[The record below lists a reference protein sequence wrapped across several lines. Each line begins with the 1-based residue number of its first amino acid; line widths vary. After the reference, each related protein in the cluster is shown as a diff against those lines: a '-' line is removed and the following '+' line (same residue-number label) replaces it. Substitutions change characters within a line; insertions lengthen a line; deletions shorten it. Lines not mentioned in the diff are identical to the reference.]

1 MWTRSSV
8 LHVRR
13 YPTFVSGCG
22 TRLEAIDT
30 AGAVVASATGLAGG
44 PYTFVRFA
52 APGSELAYAANGTD
66 TLRQWNGAAW
76 SAPTGTINGAAGGA
90 LPEAGAV
97 CVTSGTNRLV
107 ATAYGTNTAGG
118 PGRGV
123 KLEPFPCAFSN
134 VGAPTTWETDGAS
147 GRGANYVDLTPGD
160 GEQIM
165 HAVAWQNKV
174 FVFKEL
180 SFRVRG

>member
-1 MWTRSSV
+1 M
-8 LHVRR
+8 
-13 YPTFVSGCG
+13 
-22 TRLEAIDT
+22 
-30 AGAVVASATGLAGG
+30 VASATGLAGG

-123 KLEPFPCAFSN
+123 KLEPFPCAFFECGS
-134 VGAPTTWETDGAS
+134 
-147 GRGANYVDLTPGD
+147 ANDLGD
-160 GEQIM
+160 
-165 HAVAWQNKV
+165 
-174 FVFKEL
+174 
-180 SFRVRG
+180 